1 MKKSLKT
8 FLEEAGN
15 NEELRERLLKITNPD
30 TAVEQTISV
39 AKEYGFTLTEE
50 DFEEETD
57 KTLSLDE
64 LDAVTGGDT
73 VDVGPA
79 LGGLGEGC
87 GCFIVGAVK
96 GCGCFLVGSHI
107 RK

>member
-1 MKKSLKT
+1 MKKNLKT

-15 NEELRERLLKITNPD
+15 NEELREQLLKIIDPA

-73 VDVGPA
+73 VYVGA
-79 LGGLGEGC
+79 AVGEVGKGC
-87 GCFIVGAVK
+87 GCFIVGAAK
-96 GCGCFLVGSHI
+96 GCGCFLVGSHAFD
-107 RK
+107 